1 MAEHSTA
8 PVSEVRVEVQ
18 EPTSWS
24 RRLSITVP
32 SERVRRVRQSVAAKI
47 AGNVRLPGFRK
58 GKTPASL
65 VERQFGPA
73 IEQETVDRVIQETY
87 REALDSHEFRPITQG
102 QVEHVH
108 YHGDGGDLHFEV
120 EFEVQPVVD
129 LARTEGFQ
137 VVRPADADRR
147 RRGGL
152 AAGAAARRARA
163 ACTRWKRAQS
173 PTTAT
178 WCWCRSP
185 TWTRPARATRPRAA
199 STASS
204 WARGRPF
211 ADIEAAI
218 MSLAPGEEGEFTVT
232 FPEDFADEAQRGQ
245 QQRLRIRVEEARRKE
260 LPALDDEFA
269 KGLGD
274 FDSLEALRT
283 RVRDDLQ
290 NDAKKRADSAMRDAL
305 VQQIVEANPFDVP
318 ASMVDRYLA
327 YMMGENPDD
336 EGSRRK
342 RSPEDEE
349 RFSQLRAIMR
359 PQAEASLKRMMV
371 VEHIAEREG
380 LRPTADD
387 VDARVEAMAEQHG
400 RTPSDLWVELER
412 SGQMQALEA
421 EILEDKVFE
430 HLQSRN
436 TVAQA

>member
-8 PVSEVRVEVQ
+8 PVTELTVDIQ
-18 EPTSWS
+18 EPNSWS

-32 SERVRRVRQSVAAKI
+32 SERVRRARQSVAARI

-58 GKTPASL
+58 GKTPSTL

-87 REALDSHEFRPITQG
+87 REVLDKHDFKPITQG

-108 YHGDGGDLHFEV
+108 YHGAGGDLHFEV
-120 EFEVQPVVD
+120 EFEVQPVVE

-137 VVRPADADRR
+137 IVRPADAVGDDEVDSLLERLR
-147 RRGGL
+147 QERAQLHPL
-152 AAGAAARRARA
+152 AEGAKADYGDLVVVEITDLDEAVEEGAAPEARQFRFELGEGQAI
-163 ACTRWKRAQS
+163 
-173 PTTAT
+173 P
-178 WCWCRSP
+178 
-185 TWTRPARATRPRAA
+185 
-199 STASS
+199 
-204 WARGRPF
+204 
-211 ADIEAAI
+211 DIEQAI
-218 MSLAPGEEGEFTVT
+218 MTLAPEEEGEFTVT
-232 FPEDFADEAQRGQ
+232 YPEDFADEAQAGQ
-245 QQRLRIRVEEARRKE
+245 QQRLHIRVVEARKKE

-269 KGLGD
+269 RGLGEFETLD
-274 FDSLEALRT
+274 ALRT
-283 RVRDDLQ
+283 RVRSDMQ
-290 NDAKKRADSAMRDAL
+290 ADAAKRADSAMRDAL

-318 ASMVDRYLA
+318 GSMVDRYLSF
-327 YMMGENPDD
+327 MMGENPDR
-336 EGSRRK
+336 EGGQRQ

-359 PQAEASLKRMMV
+359 PQAEQALRRMMV

-387 VDARVEAMAEQHG
+387 VDARVEALAEQHG

-430 HLQSRN
+430 HLRSRN